1 MQKEKRR
8 NAVISDIDK
17 RIENEIDLDIPEA
30 AKLKA
35 HLKRRVERRTKNKWV
50 QYATEYASE
59 IVLAGPAEK
68 DVMRKYLDTT
78 KEAVM
83 DTNRKESKKRRE
95 SRNRRRM
102 RNTPFNE
109 ETY

>member
-8 NAVISDIDK
+8 NAVVSDVDR

-35 HLKRRVERRTKNKWV
+35 HLKRRVERQTKNKWV

-59 IVLAGPAEK
+59 IVLARPAEK
-68 DVMRKYLDTT
+68 DAMRKYLDMT

-83 DTNRKESKKRRE
+83 DMNRKESKKKRE